1 VNVNDASKKGSCFL
15 LMKAVTL
22 ARSDDEG
29 VFKMYQASQTRYDQ
43 MQYNRVGQSGL
54 KLSAIGLGLWNNFGS
69 VDPIANQKAIIH
81 QAFDLGIT
89 YYDLA
94 NNYGPE
100 PGSAETNFGQ
110 IMKTD
115 MRPYRDEMVIASKA
129 GYVMWPGPYG
139 NWGSRKSI
147 IASADQSLQ
156 RTGLDYFDIF
166 YSHRP
171 DPETPMAETVAALD
185 QLVRQGKTLYV
196 GISNYNGEQTAAMT
210 KLFEQLGTPYII
222 HQPRYNM
229 FNRQAEQD
237 LFPVLEKTHKAA
249 VGFSSL
255 SQGLLTDKYL
265 HGIAANSRAKK
276 ATIPFLS
283 PVQVEQTLTTVKRLN
298 EVAQQR
304 GQSLAQMAL
313 AWNLREPALA
323 SVLIGASRPQ
333 QVVDNVAALDQL
345 AFSDAE
351 LAKIDQILAEQPAVD
366 WSAGRK

>member
-1 VNVNDASKKGSCFL
+1 
-15 LMKAVTL
+15 
-22 ARSDDEG
+22 
-29 VFKMYQASQTRYDQ
+29 MYQASQKRYDH
-43 MQYNRVGQSGL
+43 MIYNRVGNSGL

-100 PGSAETNFGQ
+100 PGSAETNFGR
-110 IMKTD
+110 IMATD
-115 MRPYRDEMVIASKA
+115 IRPYRDEMVIASKA

-171 DPETPMAETVAALD
+171 DPETPMEETAAALD
-185 QLVRQGKTLYV
+185 QLVRQGKALYV
-196 GISNYNGEQTAAMT
+196 GISNYNGKQTAAMT
-210 KLFEQLGTPYII
+210 KIFESLGTPYII

-229 FNRQAEQD
+229 FNRQVEQD
-237 LFPVLEKTHKAA
+237 LFPVLQATHKAA

-265 HGIAANSRAKK
+265 HGITTDSRANKQ
-276 ATIPFLS
+276 TIPFLS
-283 PVQVEQTLTTVKRLN
+283 PVQVEQTLATVKRLN

-304 GQSLAQMAL
+304 KQSLAQMAL
-313 AWNLREPALA
+313 AWNLRQPALA
-323 SVLIGASRPQ
+323 CVLIGASRPE
-333 QVVDNVAALDQL
+333 QVVNNVAALEKL
-345 AFSDAE
+345 EFSESE
-351 LAKIDQILAEQPAVD
+351 LATIEQILTEQPAID
-366 WSAGRK
+366 WNAGRS

>member
-1 VNVNDASKKGSCFL
+1 
-15 LMKAVTL
+15 
-22 ARSDDEG
+22 
-29 VFKMYQASQTRYDQ
+29 MYQASQKRYDH
-43 MQYNRVGQSGL
+43 MIYNRVGNSGL

-100 PGSAETNFGQ
+100 PSSAETNFGR
-110 IMKTD
+110 IMATD

-171 DPETPMAETVAALD
+171 DPETPMEETAAALD

-196 GISNYNGEQTAAMT
+196 GISNYNGKQTAAMT
-210 KLFEQLGTPYII
+210 KIFESLGTPYII

-229 FNRQAEQD
+229 FNRQVEQD
-237 LFPVLEKTHKAA
+237 LFPVLQATHKAA

-265 HGIAANSRAKK
+265 HGITTDSRANKQ
-276 ATIPFLS
+276 TIPFLN
-283 PVQVEQTLTTVKRLN
+283 PVQVEQTLATVKRLN

-304 GQSLAQMAL
+304 EQSLAQMAL
-313 AWNLREPALA
+313 AWNLRQPALA
-323 SVLIGASRPQ
+323 SVLIGASRPE
-333 QVVDNVAALDQL
+333 QVVNNVAALEKL
-345 AFSDAE
+345 KFSESE
-351 LAKIDQILAEQPAVD
+351 LATIEQILTEQPAID
-366 WSAGRK
+366 WNAGRS

>member
-1 VNVNDASKKGSCFL
+1 
-15 LMKAVTL
+15 MT
-22 ARSDDEG
+22 
-29 VFKMYQASQTRYDQ
+29 YQANDQRYDT
-43 MQYNRVGQSGL
+43 MVYNQVGNSGL

-69 VDPIANQKAIIH
+69 VDPLANQQAIIH

-94 NNYGPE
+94 NNYGPV
-100 PGSAETNFGQ
+100 PGSAEENFGR

-115 MRPYRDEMVIASKA
+115 MHAYRDEMVIASKA

-171 DPETPMAETVAALD
+171 DPATPLMETALALD
-185 QLVRQGKTLYV
+185 QLVRAGKTLYV
-196 GISNYNGEQTAAMT
+196 GLSNYDGQQTAAMQAIF
-210 KLFEQLGTPYII
+210 KDLHTPFII
-222 HQPRYNM
+222 DQPRYNM
-229 FNRQAEQD
+229 FNRQVEQT
-237 LFPVLEKTHKAA
+237 LFPTLEAEHKGA

-265 HGIAANSRAKK
+265 HGIPANSRATKT
-276 ATIPFLS
+276 TIPFLS
-283 PVQVEQTLTTVKRLN
+283 ANQVEQTLTTVKKLN
-298 EVAQQR
+298 AIAEQR

-313 AWNLREPALA
+313 AWNLRQPVLA
-323 SVLIGASRPQ
+323 TVLIGASRPA
-333 QVVDNVAALDQL
+333 QVVNNVQALQNL
-345 AFSDAE
+345 TFTAAE
-351 LAKIDQILAEQPAVD
+351 LTTIDQILAEQGVID
-366 WSAGRK
+366 WDAR

>member
-1 VNVNDASKKGSCFL
+1 
-15 LMKAVTL
+15 
-22 ARSDDEG
+22 
-29 VFKMYQASQTRYDQ
+29 MYQASQKRYDH
-43 MQYNRVGQSGL
+43 MIYNRVGNSGL

-100 PGSAETNFGQ
+100 PGSAETNFGR
-110 IMKTD
+110 IMATD

-171 DPETPMAETVAALD
+171 DPETPMEETATALD

-196 GISNYNGEQTAAMT
+196 GISNYNGKQTAAMT
-210 KLFEQLGTPYII
+210 KIFESLGTPYII

-229 FNRQAEQD
+229 FNRQVEQD
-237 LFPVLEKTHKAA
+237 LFPVLQATHKAA

-265 HGIAANSRAKK
+265 HGITTDSRANKQ
-276 ATIPFLS
+276 TIPFLS
-283 PVQVEQTLTTVKRLN
+283 PVKVEQTLETVKRLN

-304 GQSLAQMAL
+304 KQSLAQMAL
-313 AWNLREPALA
+313 AWNLRQPALA
-323 SVLIGASRPQ
+323 CVLIGASRPE
-333 QVVDNVAALDQL
+333 QVVNNVAALEKL
-345 AFSDAE
+345 EFSESE
-351 LAKIDQILAEQPAVD
+351 LATIEQILTEQPAID
-366 WSAGRK
+366 WNAGRS

>member
-1 VNVNDASKKGSCFL
+1 
-15 LMKAVTL
+15 
-22 ARSDDEG
+22 
-29 VFKMYQASQTRYDQ
+29 MYQASQKRYDH
-43 MQYNRVGQSGL
+43 MIYNRVGNSGL

-100 PGSAETNFGQ
+100 PGSAETNFGR
-110 IMKTD
+110 IMATD

-171 DPETPMAETVAALD
+171 DPETPMEETAAALD

-196 GISNYNGEQTAAMT
+196 GISNYNGKQTAAMT
-210 KLFEQLGTPYII
+210 KIFESLGTPYII

-229 FNRQAEQD
+229 FNRQVEQD
-237 LFPVLEKTHKAA
+237 LFPVLQATHKAA

-265 HGIAANSRAKK
+265 HGITTDSRANKQ
-276 ATIPFLS
+276 TIPFLN
-283 PVQVEQTLTTVKRLN
+283 PVQVEQTLATVKRLN

-304 GQSLAQMAL
+304 EQSLAQMAL
-313 AWNLREPALA
+313 AWNLRQPALA
-323 SVLIGASRPQ
+323 SVLIGASRPE
-333 QVVDNVAALDQL
+333 QVVNNVAALEKL
-345 AFSDAE
+345 KFSESE
-351 LAKIDQILAEQPAVD
+351 LATIEQILTEQPAID
-366 WSAGRK
+366 CNAGRS

>member
-1 VNVNDASKKGSCFL
+1 
-15 LMKAVTL
+15 
-22 ARSDDEG
+22 
-29 VFKMYQASQTRYDQ
+29 MYQADRTRYDQ
-43 MQYNRVGQSGL
+43 MIYNRVGQSGL
-54 KLSAIGLGLWNNFGS
+54 KISAIGLGLWNNFGS
-69 VDPIANQKAIIH
+69 VDPLENQKAIIH

-89 YYDLA
+89 YFDLA

-110 IMKTD
+110 IMASD
-115 MRPYRDEMVIASKA
+115 MWPYRDEMVIASKA

-147 IASADQSLQ
+147 IASADQSLK

-171 DPETPMAETVAALD
+171 DPETPLAETAQALD
-185 QLVRQGKTLYV
+185 QLVRDGKTLYV
-196 GISNYNGEQTAAMT
+196 GLSNYDGKQTAAMT
-210 KLFEQLGTPYII
+210 AIFDELKTPYII

-229 FNRQAEQD
+229 FNRQAESD
-237 LFPVLEKTHKAA
+237 LFPVLQKTHKAA

-265 HGIAANSRAKK
+265 HGIAADSRATKQ
-276 ATIPFLS
+276 TIPFLGTS
-283 PVQVEQTLTTVKRLN
+283 QVDQTLTTVKHLN
-298 EVAQQR
+298 EVAQRR

-313 AWNLREPALA
+313 AWNLRQPALA

-333 QVVDNVAALDQL
+333 QVINNVAALDKL
-345 AFSDAE
+345 EFSADEIATIE
-351 LAKIDQILAEQPAVD
+351 QILAKQPMID
-366 WSAGRK
+366 WSREK

>member
-1 VNVNDASKKGSCFL
+1 
-15 LMKAVTL
+15 
-22 ARSDDEG
+22 
-29 VFKMYQASQTRYDQ
+29 
-43 MQYNRVGQSGL
+43 VGQSGL

>member
-1 VNVNDASKKGSCFL
+1 
-15 LMKAVTL
+15 
-22 ARSDDEG
+22 
-29 VFKMYQASQTRYDQ
+29 MYQASQKRYDH
-43 MQYNRVGQSGL
+43 MIYNRVGNSGL

-100 PGSAETNFGQ
+100 PGSAETNFGR
-110 IMKTD
+110 IMATD
-115 MRPYRDEMVIASKA
+115 MRSYRDEMVIASKA

-171 DPETPMAETVAALD
+171 DPETPMEETAAALD

-196 GISNYNGEQTAAMT
+196 GISNYNGKQTAAMT
-210 KLFEQLGTPYII
+210 KIFESLGTPYII

-229 FNRQAEQD
+229 FNRQVEQD
-237 LFPVLEKTHKAA
+237 LSPALQATHKAA

-265 HGIAANSRAKK
+265 HGITTDSRANKQ
-276 ATIPFLS
+276 TIPFLS
-283 PVQVEQTLTTVKRLN
+283 PVQVEQTLATVKRLN

-304 GQSLAQMAL
+304 EQSLAQMAL
-313 AWNLREPALA
+313 AWNLRQPALA
-323 SVLIGASRPQ
+323 SVLIGASRPE
-333 QVVDNVAALDQL
+333 QVVNNVAALEKL
-345 AFSDAE
+345 KFSESE
-351 LAKIDQILAEQPAVD
+351 LATIEQILTEQPAID
-366 WSAGRK
+366 WNAGRS

>member
-1 VNVNDASKKGSCFL
+1 
-15 LMKAVTL
+15 
-22 ARSDDEG
+22 
-29 VFKMYQASQTRYDQ
+29 MYQASQTRYDQ

-171 DPETPMAETVAALD
+171 DPETPMAETAAALD

-210 KLFEQLGTPYII
+210 KLFEQLGTLYII

-237 LFPVLEKTHKAA
+237 LFPVLTKTHKAA

-265 HGIAANSRAKK
+265 HGIAANSRANK
-276 ATIPFLS
+276 ATIPFLI

-345 AFSDAE
+345 VFSEAE
-351 LAKIDQILAEQPAVD
+351 LAKIDQILAEQPAID